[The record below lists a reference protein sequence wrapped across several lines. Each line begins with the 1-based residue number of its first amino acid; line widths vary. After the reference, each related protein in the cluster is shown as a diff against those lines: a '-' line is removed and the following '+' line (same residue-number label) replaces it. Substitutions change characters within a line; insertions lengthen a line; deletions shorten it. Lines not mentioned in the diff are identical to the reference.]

1 MNNEPVLSAVTVGA
15 IVAAALQILVVF
27 GVNIQSDQVEAIL
40 TAVAVIAPVVLSA
53 IYARSKVTPTD
64 PTTRR

>member
-1 MNNEPVLSAVTVGA
+1 MTNEPVISATTVGA
-15 IVAAALQILVVF
+15 IVSAVLALLVVF
-27 GVNIQSDQVEAIL
+27 GVNIQSDQIEAIL